1 MKTQQTSTS
10 KQKQQTKPEES
21 TNNDEQQTNNRTT
34 TTLMELIRNKKK
46 RQQEN
51 NKTKQQHKQ
60 NNKKTKPATGMKKP
74 ITENKSQPSA
84 DIRLY
89 LAKNFEV
96 EARAAAIDHPDEPTQ
111 VRDDSNQPSQIVTSA
126 RSEPDT
132 VPGDNNLQTKHSQ
145 TAKGRGK

>member
-1 MKTQQTSTS
+1 M
-10 KQKQQTKPEES
+10 
-21 TNNDEQQTNNRTT
+21 
-34 TTLMELIRNKKK
+34 TLMELIRNKKK

-51 NKTKQQHKQ
+51 NKTKQKP

-74 ITENKSQPSA
+74 ITENKSQQSA

-89 LAKNFEV
+89 LAKKFEV

-111 VRDDSNQPSQIVTSA
+111 VRDDSNQPSKIVTSA